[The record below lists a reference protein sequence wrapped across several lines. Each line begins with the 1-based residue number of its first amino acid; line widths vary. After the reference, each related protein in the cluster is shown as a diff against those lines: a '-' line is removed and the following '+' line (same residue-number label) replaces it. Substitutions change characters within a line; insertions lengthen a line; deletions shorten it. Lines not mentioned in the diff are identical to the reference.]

1 MRISFF
7 CGKFGKSVQKKNGLG
22 YNIGMNKTGLIVMI
36 STGCV
41 SGQKDC

>member
-22 YNIGMNKTGLIVMI
+22 YNMKMIEFTDYHDKYRIYVM
-36 STGCV
+36 
-41 SGQKDC
+41 KDC